1 MTRSKLRK
9 IAIVL
14 SSLAVLSGSFGIVA
28 AYARGGG
35 GFGGGHM
42 GSGFGGGRMGGGFGG
57 IHTGRIAQ
65 INGYGTS
72 TAGGSGGTPTSP
84 TDFTGIYGSS
94 SAGGSGGL
102 ATGPTNFGTEGFG
115 VSTAGGSGGTPTG
128 PTEPILPQ
136 FGGRSSFNS
145 TRENRGSSVA
155 ARGNVGGE
163 QSVLGPS
170 ICVGC

>member
-14 SSLAVLSGSFGIVA
+14 SSLAFLGGSFGIDA

-42 GSGFGGGRMGGGFGG
+42 GGGFGDF
-57 IHTGRIAQ
+57 HTGPIAQ

-72 TAGGSGGTPTSP
+72 TAGGSGGTPTGP

-94 SAGGSGGL
+94 SAGGSGGF
-102 ATGPTNFGTEGFG
+102 ATGPTDFGTEGFG
-115 VSTAGGSGGTPTG
+115 VSTAGGSGGIPTG

-136 FGGRSSFNS
+136 YGGRLSSKAIA
-145 TRENRGSSVA
+145 EKPSSGVLEG
-155 ARGNVGGE
+155 GNVGRE

>member
-1 MTRSKLRK
+1 MTKSKLRK

-14 SSLAVLSGSFGIVA
+14 SSLAVLSGSFGIDA

-35 GFGGGHM
+35 GFGGGH
-42 GSGFGGGRMGGGFGG
+42 MGGGFGG

-72 TAGGSGGTPTSP
+72 TAGGSGGTPTGP
-84 TDFTGIYGSS
+84 TDFTGIYGAS
-94 SAGGSGGL
+94 SAGGSGGV
-102 ATGPTNFGTEGFG
+102 ATGPTDFGTEGFG
-115 VSTAGGSGGTPTG
+115 LSTAGGSGARPTG
-128 PTEPILPQ
+128 PTEPILPR
-136 FGGRSSFNS
+136 FGGTPSSNVVP
-145 TRENRGSSVA
+145 ENPGSGA
-155 ARGNVGGE
+155 AGRGNVGGE

>member
-1 MTRSKLRK
+1 MIKSKLRK

-14 SSLAVLSGSFGIVA
+14 SALTVLSGSFGIDA

-35 GFGGGHM
+35 GFGGGHL
-42 GSGFGGGRMGGGFGG
+42 GGGFGG

-65 INGYGTS
+65 INGFGTS
-72 TAGGSGGTPTSP
+72 TAGGSGGTPTGP

-115 VSTAGGSGGTPTG
+115 VSTAGGSGGRPTG
-128 PTEPILPQ
+128 STEPILSQ
-136 FGGRSSFNS
+136 FGGTPSSNAVLENS
-145 TRENRGSSVA
+145 GSGA
-155 ARGNVGGE
+155 LAHGNVGGE

>member
-14 SSLAVLSGSFGIVA
+14 SSLAVLSGSFGIDA

-35 GFGGGHM
+35 GFGGGH
-42 GSGFGGGRMGGGFGG
+42 MGGGFGG

-72 TAGGSGGTPTSP
+72 TAGGSGGTPTGP
-84 TDFTGIYGSS
+84 TDFTGIYGAS
-94 SAGGSGGL
+94 SAGGSGGV
-102 ATGPTNFGTEGFG
+102 ATGPTDFGTEGFG
-115 VSTAGGSGGTPTG
+115 LSTAGGSGARPTG

-136 FGGRSSFNS
+136 FGGTSSSNVVP
-145 TRENRGSSVA
+145 ENPGSGA
-155 ARGNVGGE
+155 AGRGNFGGE